1 MTYQRPSQPPSP
13 RHQSP
18 GSSGAMRD
26 RPRPQ
31 TDLRSNR
38 EKTHHS
44 ETYRFQSNNFP
55 SSPPPLP
62 QPFLREVSN
71 LPGLQEIEALRQVHA
86 LEHATVWLLS
96 NHPEISTES
105 TRYPQLQDDGRL
117 SGLSTHYGF
126 YLYGPATTARIKW
139 AAATALDRLKAG
151 DSHLAIHPRCG
162 TNVAAQ
168 LLLTSG
174 IAMGL
179 SSLLPKRPLEQLAGL
194 GLSAAAARLLAPD
207 IGTWCQENLTTAI
220 PHNLQLVQVTQTVDF
235 WGRSAH
241 FVRIHWVDS
250 SK

>member
-1 MTYQRPSQPPSP
+1 MTYQRPSHTPST

-18 GSSGAMRD
+18 GLPGAMRD

-31 TDLRSNR
+31 TDNR
-38 EKTHHS
+38 QTTAPR
-44 ETYRFQSNNFP
+44 ETQRFRANDFQSNTTFFP
-55 SSPPPLP
+55 
-62 QPFLREVSN
+62 QDIFN
-71 LPGLQEIEALRQVHA
+71 LPGFQEIEALRQVHA

-139 AAATALDRLKAG
+139 AATTALDRLKAG

-162 TNVAAQ
+162 TNAAAQ

-174 IAMGL
+174 IALGL
-179 SSLLPKRPLEQLAGL
+179 SSLLPKRPLEQIAGL

-207 IGTWCQENLTTAI
+207 IGTWCQENLTTAM